1 MSLGYHPAMSALE
14 TPSAAFANQCAATKT
29 LLNGNKEEITTMATS
44 TNNNSSESDRTS
56 GSIAGIKEHS
66 AMPVYDTS
74 AFDNL
79 LVLMELLNDDNDE
92 DECTTWSSIVGANH
106 LVRLRNCDISVQEGT
121 ATLQP
126 EPVPI
131 YDVNR
136 SQSLRTS
143 VSLSDL
149 SEMDFGVNSA
159 QTPVS
164 GESEFT
170 TEMEKQPVDNFG
182 KSTDAEQLLPTTLPL
197 RSKVEE
203 TVRLHE
209 RRNSRPKVISTD
221 EVDGDTRTR
230 PSLIKEKSL
239 EFLSEY
245 MVTLRA
251 HGRFSNKSLY
261 ARPNRLLQMVTIP
274 GSSLPS
280 EFVFKRRVYRHKK
293 DMVCSFLSVKHSAFI
308 QVTQDKK
315 VMIGEDQPLDGYPKP
330 SARFSMSKDFVDHIS
345 PVTVTNPK
353 MYVDYNRK
361 TDDVILSEDAK
372 AGFLTVHI

>member
-14 TPSAAFANQCAATKT
+14 TPSAAFANQCAATNT
-29 LLNGNKEEITTMATS
+29 LLSGNKDEEITKMATS
-44 TNNNSSESDRTS
+44 TNTNSSESDRTS
-56 GSIAGIKEHS
+56 GSIASIKEHS
-66 AMPVYDTS
+66 AMPVYDTA

-79 LVLMELLNDDNDE
+79 RVLMELLNDDIDE

-149 SEMDFGVNSA
+149 SEMEFGVKSA
-159 QTPVS
+159 RTPVS
-164 GESEFT
+164 GEGEFT
-170 TEMEKQPVDNFG
+170 TEMEKQPVDNGG
-182 KSTDAEQLLPTTLPL
+182 KSSDAEQLLPTTLPL

-203 TVRLHE
+203 TVCLHE
-209 RRNSRPKVISTD
+209 VISTD

-230 PSLIKEKSL
+230 PPLIKERSL
-239 EFLSEY
+239 EFMSEY

-251 HGRFSNKSLY
+251 HGRFSNKCLY

-280 EFVFKRRVYRHKK
+280 EFMFKRRLYRHKDYK
-293 DMVCSFLSVKHSAFI
+293 GMVCSFLSVKHSAFI
-308 QVTQDKK
+308 QVTEDKK
-315 VMIGEDQPLDGYPKP
+315 VMIGEDQPLDGYPKS
-330 SARFSMSKDFVDHIS
+330 SARFSVSEDFVDHIS
-345 PVTVTNPK
+345 PVTVTSPK

-361 TDDVILSEDAK
+361 TDDVVLSEDAK
-372 AGFLTVHI
+372 AGFRTFRM

>member
-14 TPSAAFANQCAATKT
+14 TQSAASAIQCAATNT
-29 LLNGNKEEITTMATS
+29 HLNGNKDEEITTMATS
-44 TNNNSSESDRTS
+44 TNTNSSESDRTS
-56 GSIAGIKEHS
+56 GSIASTKEHS
-66 AMPVYDTS
+66 AMPVYDTA

-79 LVLMELLNDDNDE
+79 RVLMELLNDDNDK

-136 SQSLRTS
+136 SQSLRSS

-149 SEMDFGVNSA
+149 SEMDFGVKSA
-159 QTPVS
+159 VS
-164 GESEFT
+164 GEDKFT
-170 TEMEKQPVDNFG
+170 TEMEKQPVDNGG

-197 RSKVEE
+197 RSEVEE
-203 TVRLHE
+203 TVCLHE
-209 RRNSRPKVISTD
+209 RGNSRPEVISTD

-230 PSLIKEKSL
+230 PPLIKEKSL
-239 EFLSEY
+239 EFLFEY

-251 HGRFSNKSLY
+251 HGRFSKKSLY

-280 EFVFKRRVYRHKK
+280 EFMFKRRVYSHKVYEG
-293 DMVCSFLSVKHSAFI
+293 MVCSFLSVKHSAFI
-308 QVTQDKK
+308 QVTEDKK
-315 VMIGEDQPLDGYPKP
+315 VMIGEVQPLDGYPKP

-372 AGFLTVHI
+372 AGFLTVPI